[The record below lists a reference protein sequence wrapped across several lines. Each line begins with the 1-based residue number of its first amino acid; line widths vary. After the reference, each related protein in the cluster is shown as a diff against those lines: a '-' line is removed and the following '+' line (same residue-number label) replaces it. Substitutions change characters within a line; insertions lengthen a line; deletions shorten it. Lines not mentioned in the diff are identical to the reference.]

1 LPPTSAYSIATTA
14 RATPPRTNP
23 VRPVTPGAPSV
34 LVLVEDFDELLAVCE
49 EVLPVFAAVLE
60 ILLVLELVFFV
71 PDVFDAVGAVVVLE
85 GAAEPSLDP
94 APVVIVA
101 GMYVKSVPV
110 NVSVVIPGLFASS
123 PPKDSVQTADAVPAR
138 EQSKYPVLSGH
149 QHRSINGGVGSYNAS
164 TLLELFSYP

>member
-1 LPPTSAYSIATTA
+1 MPPTSAYSIATIA

-23 VRPVTPGAPSV
+23 VRPVTPGAPPVLVLV

-60 ILLVLELVFFV
+60 ILLVLELVSFV
-71 PDVFDAVGAVVVLE
+71 PDVFNAVGAVVVLE
-85 GAAEPSLDP
+85 GAAEPPLDP

-138 EQSKYPVLSGH
+138 EHSKYPVLG
-149 QHRSINGGVGSYNAS
+149 Q
-164 TLLELFSYP
+164 